1 MRLARGI
8 TRAIAAAGK
17 YSACVYLIVTAV
29 IIYDVTARYLF
40 NAPTYWA
47 LELSILL
54 AASQFIIGGLLPTAQ
69 HSHVRIDGIYH
80 LAPPAV
86 RRWMDVFASIV
97 AVFYMG
103 FAAFYCW
110 KSAIRAISVWE
121 TTASV
126 WNTPS
131 PTIVKTVIA
140 LCFTLIALQTA
151 INAVYFLRREPLPA
165 GEADGIR

>member
-29 IIYDVTARYLF
+29 ILYDVVARYVF

-54 AASQFIIGGLLPTAQ
+54 AASQFIIGGLQPTAEN
-69 HSHVRIDGIYH
+69 SHVRIDGLYR
-80 LAPPAV
+80 LAPPSV
-86 RRWMDVFASIV
+86 RRWMDIFSALV
-97 AVFYMG
+97 ALFYMA
-103 FAAFYCW
+103 FAAYYCW
-110 KSAIRAISVWE
+110 KSALSAIRVWE
-121 TTASV
+121 TTASI
-126 WNTPS
+126 WDTPS

-140 LCFTLIALQTA
+140 LCFTLIALQSA
-151 INAVYFLRREPLPA
+151 INVIFWLRREPQPLERA
-165 GEADGIR
+165 DEAP